1 MRFHRTALTIMAL
14 AGALAAGTALRAT
27 AATAATAFSST
38 VEVTREAPARIASEK
53 LRIALVDV
61 EDSRCPAN
69 ARCVWAGHAK
79 VTLSVTRAGKRRTI
93 VIGTPA
99 PIDMHLPQDADL
111 GAYHFSLVALDPD
124 NPGGSAEGA
133 PHYRATVNVTK
144 RAR

>member
-14 AGALAAGTALRAT
+14 AGALAASTALRAT
-27 AATAATAFSST
+27 AASAFSST
-38 VEVTREAPARIASEK
+38 VEVTRETPARIASEK

-61 EDSRCPAN
+61 EDSRCPVN

-111 GAYHFSLVALDPD
+111 GAYHFSLVALEPD

-133 PHYRATVNVTK
+133 PHYRATVKVTK